1 MLSKKEEE
9 ELKTLTKI
17 DRVAVLG
24 GGSWATAIVKILSE
38 KDIKIDWWLRDGE
51 SVKCIN
57 EKGRNPRY
65 LSHIHVDRSKVKASN
80 DLQSCI
86 KDAQVV
92 VLAVPAAFII
102 GCLSGFE
109 TFSKEQV
116 WISAV
121 KGMIPTYNLLVTDYL
136 FQHKGIPMAHQV
148 VLAGP
153 CHAEEVALEKRS
165 YVTIAG
171 LNQEVN
177 QLIAQLFE
185 NRFIKASTLTDL
197 YGVEY
202 CSVMKNIVAIACGL
216 ARALNYGDNFQ
227 AVLVANAM
235 QEIARFLQSLYPA
248 ERDLNGSAY
257 LGDLLV
263 TAYSPHSRN
272 RNLGNLIGKGYSLKA
287 AHMEMNMVAEGY
299 YAVKCIHELNGLD
312 ASCTV
317 EMPIT
322 KAVYHVLYDRISPM
336 VELKILEDWM
346 V

>member
-1 MLSKKEEE
+1 M
-9 ELKTLTKI
+9 KTLAKI

-38 KDIKIDWWLRDGE
+38 KDIKIDWWLRDRE
-51 SVKCIN
+51 SVQCIN
-57 EKGRNPRY
+57 EKGSNPRY
-65 LSHIHVDRSKVKASN
+65 LSHIRIDSTKVTAST
-80 DLQSCI
+80 DLGACL

-92 VLAVPAAFII
+92 VLAVPAAFIMDS
-102 GCLSGFE
+102 LTAFDE
-109 TFSKEQV
+109 LSKEQIWV
-116 WISAV
+116 SAV

-136 FQHKGIPMAHQV
+136 NQHKGIPMDHQV

-153 CHAEEVALEKRS
+153 CHAEEVAMEKRS
-165 YVTIAG
+165 YLTIAG

-177 QLIAQLFE
+177 EVVANLFE

-202 CSVMKNIVAIACGL
+202 CAVMKNIVAIVCGL
-216 ARALNYGDNFQ
+216 ARGLNYGDNFQ

-235 QEIARFLQSLYPA
+235 QEITRFLQSLYPGD
-248 ERDLNGSAY
+248 RDLNASAY

-263 TAYSPHSRN
+263 TAYSPYSRN

-287 AHMEMNMVAEGY
+287 AQMEMNMIAEGY
-299 YAVKCIHELNGLD
+299 YAVKCIHELNGLHE
-312 ASCTV
+312 SCTV
-317 EMPIT
+317 DMPIT

-336 VELKILEDWM
+336 VELRILEDWM